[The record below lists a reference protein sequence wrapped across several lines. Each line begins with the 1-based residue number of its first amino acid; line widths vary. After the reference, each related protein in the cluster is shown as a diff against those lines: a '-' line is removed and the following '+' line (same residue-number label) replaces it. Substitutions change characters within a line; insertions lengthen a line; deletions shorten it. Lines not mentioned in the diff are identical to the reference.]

1 VEKVCWTS
9 CNGIIERLAKIAGNA
24 EIVRPLNL
32 PFFGFGKK
40 IIVKFALSLTHDCN
54 LSCRYCYSGRK
65 FADEMSFETARE
77 IVNFAMDI
85 TPPGRKIDFS
95 FFGGE
100 PLLRFDL
107 MKEIVGYIHKKER
120 EVRKPI
126 SLSVTSNGI
135 LLTEPIL
142 DFFREQSV
150 DLCVS
155 IDGPAHVHNLN
166 RCYNDGRGSFEDTVR
181 NLRLAQ
187 RRLGRLQVNAVYGP
201 DTIGFLS
208 ETVSFF
214 SQLDVYSIH
223 LNPNISAFWG
233 ENTYHKLREAYMQIA
248 KHYIQSYQHGQEI
261 AINLIDSKIILLLK
275 GGYED
280 ADKCGMGETE
290 WGFAPSGNIY
300 PCERFIGE
308 DNNPSLCLGNIHT
321 GLDQINLCSILKHR
335 GNRDKKC
342 KTCDLQK
349 YCMNWCGCTNYYM
362 TGHTDLA
369 SPMLCESEKATI
381 KAAKQVLVT
390 LRNNELFLDH
400 FLKYLHERRA
410 RA

>member
-1 VEKVCWTS
+1 M
-9 CNGIIERLAKIAGNA
+9 
-24 EIVRPLNL
+24 
-32 PFFGFGKK
+32 
-40 IIVKFALSLTHDCN
+40 SLD
-54 LSCRYCYSGRK
+54 
-65 FADEMSFETARE
+65 TARE

-100 PLLRFDL
+100 PLLRFDSI
-107 MKEIVGYIHKKER
+107 KEITDYIHEKAR
-120 EVRKPI
+120 DARKPI
-126 SLSVTSNGI
+126 SLSVTSNGT
-135 LLTEPIL
+135 LLTEVIL

-150 DLCVS
+150 DLCIS

-166 RCYNDGRGSFEDTVR
+166 RCYKDGRGSFEDVVR
-181 NLRLAQ
+181 NLCLAQ
-187 RRLGRLQVNAVYGP
+187 KRLGRLQVNAVYGP
-201 DTIGFLS
+201 DTIGFLP

-214 SQLDVYSIH
+214 SQLDVHSIH
-223 LNPNISAFWG
+223 LNPNISAFCG
-233 ENTYHKLREAYMQIA
+233 ENTYFKLRETYMQIA
-248 KHYIQSYQHGQEI
+248 KHYIQSYQQGQEI
-261 AINLIDSKIILLLK
+261 AINLIDGKIILLLK

-321 GLDQINLCSILKHR
+321 GLDQTNLCSILKHR
-335 GNRDKKC
+335 RNHDEKC
-342 KTCDLQK
+342 RTCDLQK

-362 TGHTDLA
+362 TGQMDSA
-369 SPMLCESEKATI
+369 GPMLCESEKAAI

-390 LRNNELFLDH
+390 LRNNDLFLDH
-400 FLKYLHERRA
+400 FQKYLYEKPSRIV
-410 RA
+410 